1 MLATTWNVFGVGAA
15 YEYPDDFQHYFVYWV
30 GPWMAAIAASFLY
43 VIYGM
48 LVAGRDI
55 FIIACP
61 LDYFASAVFLMLF
74 LYLYLDQQLAAPFSV
89 CDSPWVRSRNPRRRR
104 RRRRRTRKRRIRV
117 YLDSHV
123 GWFAGL
129 LAAACDTMI
138 DGRSSFR
145 LDLLRRWFHHYCT
158 YPWALSYLQVLFA

>member
-61 LDYFASAVFLMLF
+61 RLLCIS
-74 LYLYLDQQLAAPFSV
+74 
-89 CDSPWVRSRNPRRRR
+89 N
-104 RRRRRTRKRRIRV
+104 I
-117 YLDSHV
+117 SH
-123 GWFAGL
+123 
-129 LAAACDTMI
+129 
-138 DGRSSFR
+138 S
-145 LDLLRRWFHHYCT
+145 
-158 YPWALSYLQVLFA
+158 LSLSLS